1 MSWVRENPW
10 CHVTYGPNS
19 DWIII
24 NWQLS
29 NQSSIRKSRD
39 NKVEWIYLNTKTYS
53 VILSYQNKLGKK
65 LKIISKKM
73 FNPGSKNCDY
83 PIKNSDG
90 YYCLDY
96 RFRELI
102 NYSIK
107 VKSQKSNF
115 KYLFYRE
122 SKKTS
127 NAILKSRWKKCH
139 SFVSIFFHEFFDI
152 RIAKECPKSINQIS
166 FKTILLLLIWTMWR
180 RVSSVW
186 WKSGFSWKFQGH
198 WRGLFW
204 RFYWYFSYCCHI
216 PCGSCIMYFSN
227 TLCDAVLYNEAANS
241 KINKYK
247 NR

>member
-1 MSWVRENPW
+1 MRPLIRCREFEKKPW

-107 VKSQKSNF
+107 VKS
-115 KYLFYRE
+115 R
-122 SKKTS
+122 TS
-127 NAILKSRWKKCH
+127 NTYFIVKVKKHQMQFWNPDGKNAIRL
-139 SFVSIFFHEFFDI
+139 FQFFFTNFL
-152 RIAKECPKSINQIS
+152 
-166 FKTILLLLIWTMWR
+166 T
-180 RVSSVW
+180 
-186 WKSGFSWKFQGH
+186 SG
-198 WRGLFW
+198 
-204 RFYWYFSYCCHI
+204 
-216 PCGSCIMYFSN
+216 
-227 TLCDAVLYNEAANS
+227 
-241 KINKYK
+241 
-247 NR
+247 